1 MCLQIVKKCI
11 QSYNFV
17 CFIINIQGIEQR
29 GRDMKNTVV
38 IGAQWGDEG
47 KAKITDL
54 LAQNADIII
63 RYQGGCNAGHTVV
76 VDDKTFKFHLIPSGI
91 LYKNKLCFIGA
102 GTVIY
107 PEVLKQEIDDL
118 KKDNIDLS
126 GLKISPLASIT
137 MPYHIDIDGFS
148 EDNAKGAE
156 KIGTTKK
163 GIGPTY
169 TDKVSRHGIKVQDLF
184 DEDGLSK
191 KLDLILPLKNKE
203 LTQVYGL
210 KPYTKENIIALCKE
224 YAQII
229 KPYLCNDWQKIF
241 HEVIAQKRPILFE
254 GAQGV
259 MLDVDWGTYPYVTS
273 SNPVAGGACTGS
285 GFGPSVINEI
295 IGVSKAY
302 ITRVGE
308 GPFATELNDSTG
320 EKIRNIGHE
329 FGTTTGR
336 PRRTGW
342 FDAVVA
348 KYGVLVSGLT
358 SMALTKLDVFDT
370 FDEIKVCTAYKD
382 KRTGEIF
389 DYYPTNVNIHEFLE
403 PVYETHAGWKADI
416 TKIRTYD
423 ELPQN
428 AKKYIARLEELM
440 GVRISIISVGPDR
453 DQTIFR

>member
-1 MCLQIVKKCI
+1 M
-11 QSYNFV
+11 
-17 CFIINIQGIEQR
+17 E
-29 GRDMKNTVV
+29 NTVV

-47 KAKITDL
+47 KAKITDI
-54 LAQNADIII
+54 LAQDADIII

-76 VDDKTFKFHLIPSGI
+76 NNGKTFKFHLIPSGI
-91 LYKNKLCFIGA
+91 LYKDKLCFIGA

-107 PEVLKQEIDDL
+107 PEVLNEEIENL
-118 KKDNIDLS
+118 KKENIDLS

-137 MPYHIDIDGFS
+137 MPYHIDIDGYS
-148 EDNAKGAE
+148 EDTAKGSA

-169 TDKVSRHGIKVQDLF
+169 TDKISRHGIKVQDLY
-184 DEDGLSK
+184 DLDGLSK
-191 KLDLILPLKNKE
+191 KLDNILPLKNKE
-203 LTQVYGL
+203 LSQVYGL
-210 KPYTKENIIALCKE
+210 KPYSKELIMTMCKK
-224 YAQII
+224 YAEIL
-229 KPYLCNDWQKIF
+229 KPYVCNDWQKIF
-241 HEVIAQKRPILFE
+241 HEALAKKKTILFE

-285 GFGPSVINEI
+285 GFGPNAVKEI

-308 GPFATELNDSTG
+308 GPFATELDDEVG

-358 SMALTKLDVFDT
+358 QMAVTKLDVFDS

-382 KRTGEIF
+382 TRTGEIHE
-389 DYYPTNVNIHEFLE
+389 YYPTNVNIHEFLE
-403 PVYETHAGWKADI
+403 PVYETHAGWKTDI
-416 TKIRTYD
+416 TGMKSYE
-423 ELPQN
+423 ELPEN
-428 AKKYIARLEELM
+428 AKKYLARLEKLM
-440 GVRISIISVGPDR
+440 GVRISVISVGPDR
-453 DQTIFR
+453 NQTIFR

>member
-1 MCLQIVKKCI
+1 M
-11 QSYNFV
+11 
-17 CFIINIQGIEQR
+17 E
-29 GRDMKNTVV
+29 NTVV

-54 LAQNADIII
+54 LAENADIII

-76 VDDKTFKFHLIPSGI
+76 ANGKTFKFHLIPSGI

-107 PEVLKQEIDDL
+107 PDVLKKEIEDL

-137 MPYHIDIDGFS
+137 MPYHIDVDGYS
-148 EDNAKGAE
+148 EDTAKGAE

-169 TDKVSRHGIKVQDLF
+169 TDKISRHGIKVQDLF
-184 DEDGLSK
+184 DEEGLSN

-210 KPYTKENIIALCKE
+210 KSYSKEEVTALCKK
-224 YAQII
+224 YAEII

-241 HEVIAQKRPILFE
+241 LDAKKENKIILFE

-285 GFGPSVINEI
+285 GFGPTVIKEI

-308 GPFATELNDSTG
+308 GPFATELTDETG

-358 SMALTKLDVFDT
+358 SMAVTKLDVFDT
-370 FDEIKVCTAYKD
+370 FEEIKVCVAYKD
-382 KRTGEIF
+382 KRNGEIY
-389 DYYPTNVNIHEFLE
+389 DYYPTNINIHKYLE
-403 PVYETHAGWKADI
+403 PVYETHAGWKSNISDI
-416 TKIRTYD
+416 KKYED
-423 ELPQN
+423 LPEN
-428 AKKYIARLEELM
+428 AKKYIKRLEELM
-440 GVRISIISVGPDR
+440 GVPVSIVSVGPGR
-453 DQTIFR
+453 NQTIFR

>member
-1 MCLQIVKKCI
+1 M
-11 QSYNFV
+11 
-17 CFIINIQGIEQR
+17 E
-29 GRDMKNTVV
+29 NTVV

-47 KAKITDL
+47 KAKITDI
-54 LAQNADIII
+54 LAQDADIII

-76 VDDKTFKFHLIPSGI
+76 ADGKTFKFHLIPSGI

-107 PEVLKQEIDDL
+107 PDVLAQELEDL

-137 MPYHIDIDGFS
+137 MPYHIDIDGYS
-148 EDNAKGAE
+148 EDSAKGSA

-169 TDKVSRHGIKVQDLF
+169 TDKISRHGIKVQDLF
-184 DEDGLSK
+184 DTDGLSK
-191 KLDLILPLKNKE
+191 KLDIILPLKNKE

-210 KPYTKENIIALCKE
+210 KPYSKEEIMILCKKYSEIIA
-224 YAQII
+224 
-229 KPYLCNDWQKIF
+229 PYLCNDWQKIF
-241 HEVIAQKRPILFE
+241 HDALKNKKSILFE

-285 GFGPSVINEI
+285 GFGPNSIKEV

-308 GPFATELNDSTG
+308 GPFATELTDEVG

-358 SMALTKLDVFDT
+358 SMAVTKLDVFDT

-382 KRTGEIF
+382 TRSGEIYEF
-389 DYYPTNVNIHEFLE
+389 YPTNVNIHEFLE
-403 PVYETHAGWKADI
+403 PVYETHAGWKTDI
-416 TKIRTYD
+416 TGMKKYD
-423 ELPQN
+423 ELPEN
-428 AKKYIARLEELM
+428 AKKYLSRLEELM
-440 GVRISIISVGPDR
+440 GVRISIVSVGPGR

>member
-1 MCLQIVKKCI
+1 M
-11 QSYNFV
+11 
-17 CFIINIQGIEQR
+17 E
-29 GRDMKNTVV
+29 NTVV

-47 KAKITDL
+47 KAKITDI
-54 LAQNADIII
+54 LAQDADVII

-76 VDDKTFKFHLIPSGI
+76 ADDKTFKFHLIPSGI

-107 PEVLKQEIDDL
+107 PDILNEEIENL
-118 KKDNIDLS
+118 KKEGIDLS

-137 MPYHIDIDGFS
+137 MPYHIDIDGYS
-148 EDNAKGAE
+148 EDNAKGDA

-169 TDKVSRHGIKVQDLF
+169 TDKISRHGLKVQDLY
-184 DEDGLSK
+184 DEESLSK
-191 KLDLILPLKNKE
+191 KVDNILSLKNKE
-203 LTQVYGL
+203 LALVYNL
-210 KPYTKENIIALCKE
+210 KTYTKDDIMFLCKK
-224 YAQII
+224 YAKILE
-229 KPYLCNDWQKIF
+229 PYVCNDWQKIF
-241 HEVIAQKRPILFE
+241 HETLSRKKTILFE

-285 GFGPSVINEI
+285 GFGPSVIKEI

-308 GPFATELNDSTG
+308 GPFATELDDEVG

-358 SMALTKLDVFDT
+358 QMAVTKLDVFDT
-370 FDEIKVCTAYKD
+370 FDEIKVCVAYKD
-382 KRTGEIF
+382 KRSGEIF
-389 DYYPTNVNIHEFLE
+389 DYYPTNVSIHEYLE
-403 PVYETHAGWKADI
+403 PVYEVHEGWKTDI
-416 TKIRTYD
+416 TGMKKYE

-428 AKKYIARLEELM
+428 AKKYLKRLEELM
-440 GVRISIISVGPDR
+440 GVPVSIISVGPDR
-453 DQTIFR
+453 SQTIFR

>member
-1 MCLQIVKKCI
+1 
-11 QSYNFV
+11 
-17 CFIINIQGIEQR
+17 
-29 GRDMKNTVV
+29 MKNTVV

-47 KAKITDL
+47 KAKITDI
-54 LAQNADIII
+54 LAENADIII

-76 VDDKTFKFHLIPSGI
+76 NDGKTFKFHLIPSGI

-107 PEVLKQEIDDL
+107 PDVLNDEIENL
-118 KKDNIDLS
+118 KKDNVDLS
-126 GLKISPLASIT
+126 GLEISPLASIT
-137 MPYHIDIDGFS
+137 MPYHIDIDGYS
-148 EDNAKGAE
+148 EDNAKGSA

-169 TDKVSRHGIKVQDLF
+169 TDKISRHGIKVQDLYNL
-184 DEDGLSK
+184 EGLSA
-191 KLDLILPLKNKE
+191 KLDNILPLKNKE
-203 LTQVYGL
+203 LEHVYGL
-210 KPYTKENIIALCKE
+210 KTYSKEEIMSYCKKYAEIFKE
-224 YAQII
+224 YV
-229 KPYLCNDWQKIF
+229 CFDWQKLF
-241 HEVIAQKRPILFE
+241 HEAREQKKSILFE

-285 GFGPSVINEI
+285 GFGPNMMQEI

-308 GPFATELNDSTG
+308 GPFATELNDEVG
-320 EKIRNIGHE
+320 DKIRNIGHE

-358 SMALTKLDVFDT
+358 SMAVTKLDVFDS

-382 KRTGEIF
+382 TRTGEIIEF
-389 DYYPTNVNIHEFLE
+389 YPTDVSIHKYLE
-403 PVYETHAGWKADI
+403 PVYETHKGWNEDI
-416 TKIRTYD
+416 SSVRKYED
-423 ELPQN
+423 LPEN
-428 AKKYIARLEELM
+428 AKKYLARLEELM
-440 GVRISIISVGPDR
+440 GVKISIVSVGPDR
-453 DQTIFR
+453 HQTIFR

>member
-1 MCLQIVKKCI
+1 
-11 QSYNFV
+11 
-17 CFIINIQGIEQR
+17 
-29 GRDMKNTVV
+29 MKNTVV

-241 HEVIAQKRPILFE
+241 HEVIAQKKPILFE

-320 EKIRNIGHE
+320 E
-329 FGTTTGR
+329 
-336 PRRTGW
+336 
-342 FDAVVA
+342 
-348 KYGVLVSGLT
+348 
-358 SMALTKLDVFDT
+358 
-370 FDEIKVCTAYKD
+370 
-382 KRTGEIF
+382 
-389 DYYPTNVNIHEFLE
+389 
-403 PVYETHAGWKADI
+403 
-416 TKIRTYD
+416 
-423 ELPQN
+423 
-428 AKKYIARLEELM
+428 
-440 GVRISIISVGPDR
+440 
-453 DQTIFR
+453 

>member
-1 MCLQIVKKCI
+1 M
-11 QSYNFV
+11 
-17 CFIINIQGIEQR
+17 E
-29 GRDMKNTVV
+29 NTVV

-47 KAKITDL
+47 KAKITDI
-54 LAQNADIII
+54 LAENADLII

-76 VDDKTFKFHLIPSGI
+76 NEGKTFKFHLIPSGI

-102 GTVIY
+102 RSVIY
-107 PEVLKQEIDDL
+107 PVVLNEELENL
-118 KKDNIDLS
+118 KKEGIDLS
-126 GLKISPLASIT
+126 GLKISPLASVT
-137 MPYHIDIDGFS
+137 MPYHIDIDGYS
-148 EDNAKGAE
+148 EDTAKGAE

-169 TDKVSRHGIKVQDLF
+169 TDKISRHGIKVQDLY
-184 DEDGLSK
+184 DEEGLSK
-191 KLDLILPLKNKE
+191 KLDTILALKNKE

-210 KPYTKENIIALCKE
+210 KPYSKEVITDLCKK
-224 YAQII
+224 YAEIL
-229 KPYLCNDWQKIF
+229 KPYVCNDWQEIF
-241 HEVIAQKRPILFE
+241 HEALKNKKQILFE

-285 GFGPSVINEI
+285 GFGPNAIKEV

-308 GPFATELNDSTG
+308 GPFATELNDETG

-358 SMALTKLDVFDT
+358 SMAVTKLDVFDT
-370 FDEIKVCTAYKD
+370 FEEIKVCTAYKD
-382 KRTGEIF
+382 KRTGETF
-389 DYYPTNVNIHEFLE
+389 EYYPTNVNIHEYLE
-403 PVYETHAGWKADI
+403 PVYETHAGWLTDI
-416 TKIRTYD
+416 TGIKNYD
-423 ELPQN
+423 ELPDN
-428 AKKYIARLEELM
+428 AKKYLARLEELM
-440 GVRISIISVGPDR
+440 GVKISIISVGPDR
-453 DQTIFR
+453 QQTIFR

>member
-1 MCLQIVKKCI
+1 M
-11 QSYNFV
+11 
-17 CFIINIQGIEQR
+17 E
-29 GRDMKNTVV
+29 NTVV

-47 KAKITDL
+47 KAKITDI
-54 LAQNADIII
+54 LAQDADIII

-76 VDDKTFKFHLIPSGI
+76 NEGKTFKFHLIPSGI
-91 LYKNKLCFIGA
+91 LYKDKLCFIGA

-107 PEVLKQEIDDL
+107 PEVLNEEIENL
-118 KKDNIDLS
+118 KKENVNLS

-137 MPYHIDIDGFS
+137 MPYHIDIDGYS
-148 EDNAKGAE
+148 EDTAKGSA

-169 TDKVSRHGIKVQDLF
+169 TDKVSRHGIKVQDLY
-184 DEDGLSK
+184 DVDGLSK
-191 KLDLILPLKNKE
+191 KLDNILPLKNKE
-203 LTQVYGL
+203 LSQVYGL
-210 KPYTKENIIALCKE
+210 KPYSKELIMTMCQK
-224 YAQII
+224 YAEIL
-229 KPYLCNDWQKIF
+229 KPYVCNDWQKIF
-241 HEVIAQKRPILFE
+241 HDALAKKKTILFE

-285 GFGPSVINEI
+285 GFGPNAVKEV

-308 GPFATELNDSTG
+308 GPFATELDDEVG

-358 SMALTKLDVFDT
+358 QMAVTKLDVFDT

-382 KRTGEIF
+382 TRTGEIHE
-389 DYYPTNVNIHEFLE
+389 YYPTNVNIHEYLE
-403 PVYETHAGWKADI
+403 PVYETHAGWKTDI
-416 TKIRTYD
+416 TGMKSYE
-423 ELPQN
+423 ELPGN
-428 AKKYIARLEELM
+428 AKKYLARLEELM

-453 DQTIFR
+453 HQTIFR